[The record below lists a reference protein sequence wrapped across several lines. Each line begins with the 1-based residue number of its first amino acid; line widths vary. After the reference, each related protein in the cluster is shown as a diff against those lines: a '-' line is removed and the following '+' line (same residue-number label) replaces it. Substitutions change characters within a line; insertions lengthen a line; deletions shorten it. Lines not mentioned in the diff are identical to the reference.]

1 MEGMKPKKRTK
12 PYWDMTTAEL
22 RDATKQFDE
31 EFAGDKARPLTPE
44 MKARWERAKTKGAS
58 AENGNA
64 EAHIAV
70 RLDKTLLERCTALA
84 KKKRLSRDALIA
96 RGLRALLA
104 AEGE

>member
-1 MEGMKPKKRTK
+1 MEQMKSKKSSK
-12 PYWDMTTAEL
+12 PYWEMTTAEL
-22 RDATKQFDE
+22 REATKQFDE
-31 EFAGDKARPLTPE
+31 EFVADKGRPLTPDE
-44 MKARWERAKTKGAS
+44 QALWERVKAKGEPA
-58 AENGNA
+58 ANGKA

-70 RLDKTLLERCTALA
+70 RLDKALLKRCTALA

>member
-1 MEGMKPKKRTK
+1 MADMKAKKPTK
-12 PYWDMTTAEL
+12 PYWEMTTAEL

-31 EFAGDKARPLTPE
+31 EFVGDKARPLTPA
-44 MKARWERAKTKGAS
+44 MKARWERAKAQGES
-58 AENGNA
+58 GDNGSV

-70 RLDKTLLERCTALA
+70 RLDKDLLKRCTALA
-84 KKKRLSRDALIA
+84 KKKRLSRDNLIA